1 MRGCRERIDELEAAL
16 AKEKDTSRQLLS
28 HKDQELY
35 EIRTRMQLHLD
46 EYAQLLDVKLALDME
61 ISAYRKLLE
70 GEEERSEKPHVDPR
84 WLTDKSSFVR
94 KINYVNWDCGKN
106 MKNQWVISPSLCC
119 VVLDVTN
126 CCHKAAGRPVN
137 I

>member
-84 WLTDKSSFVR
+84 
-94 KINYVNWDCGKN
+94 
-106 MKNQWVISPSLCC
+106 
-119 VVLDVTN
+119 
-126 CCHKAAGRPVN
+126 
-137 I
+137 